1 MISLTT
7 QGNWDF
13 TEKVRGIESQGAIN
27 KKRVSIIR
35 LARTLSTTM
44 SAQRCCQKSLIARR
58 MSTYIPGHQDRNH
71 WAGEDALLCNLYQ
84 AYYS

>member
-1 MISLTT
+1 MKNIRASGSMKNESELRRA
-7 QGNWDF
+7 
-13 TEKVRGIESQGAIN
+13 RG
-27 KKRVSIIR
+27 
-35 LARTLSTTM
+35 TLSTTM